1 MASLLTVC
9 GVLACAPTA
18 PDNEDRPLSS
28 PDLWAVTDA
37 LIPGVPTPA
46 ADGSFCSTEGY
57 KAEQLGSAY
66 VFSVLTLF
74 CNHLSVTQ
82 PTLTEIKTG
91 ETLRMKLWHSQ
102 LTAPVDSAAHVLIG
116 VGDLTLWEE
125 IYPIPTLEGS
135 LNTSYWDAPHDIP
148 AGTPLFFH
156 VRNHGANEYSLV
168 EISVVEEITDSP

>member
-1 MASLLTVC
+1 MVYLLTVV
-9 GVLACAPTA
+9 GGLACAPSD
-18 PDNEDRPLSS
+18 PGNEDRALSS
-28 PDLWAVTDA
+28 PDLWTITDA

-46 ADGSFCSTEGY
+46 EDSFCSAEGY

-66 VFSVLTLF
+66 VFSVLTVF

-82 PTLTEIKTG
+82 PTLTKIKTG

-102 LTAPVDSAAHVLIG
+102 LTAPVDSTAHVFIG
-116 VGDLTLWEE
+116 LGDLPLWEE
-125 IYPIPTLEGS
+125 TYPIPTLEGS
-135 LNTSYWDAPHDIP
+135 LTTSYWNAPHDIP

-168 EISVVEEITDSP
+168 EISVVEEIIDSP